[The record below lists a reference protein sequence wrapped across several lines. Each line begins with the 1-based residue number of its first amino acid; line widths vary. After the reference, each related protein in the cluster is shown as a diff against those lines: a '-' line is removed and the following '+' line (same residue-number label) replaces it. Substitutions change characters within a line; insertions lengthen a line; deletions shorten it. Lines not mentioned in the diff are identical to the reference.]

1 MSKYKK
7 CELCGISPDA
17 STMAYSKKFL
27 LIPND
32 KNYVCGH
39 CLGKLVDFAITA
51 GMRFDD
57 DESSSL

>member
-1 MSKYKK
+1 MIEYKM
-7 CELCGISPDA
+7 CELCGKEPDA
-17 STMAYSKKFL
+17 STKVFGKKFL
-27 LIPND
+27 QCPNG

-57 DESSSL
+57 ESS